1 MKVIDFR
8 YDLLPLKDKL
18 FRLAL
23 RITLDTAEAEDVVQ
37 DTLLRVWNRRD
48 ELAGVQS
55 LEAYCLTVC
64 RNLALDRSQKR
75 EAANLSL
82 DEAAADPPD
91 SAPRADER
99 LEHDERLR
107 RVHELF
113 NRLPL
118 AQRTVMQLRDIEGKS
133 YREVADIMGITEENV
148 KVTLFRAR
156 QAIRKQYEKIENY
169 GL

>member
-91 SAPRADER
+91 STLRADER

>member
-1 MKVIDFR
+1 MKAIDFR

-23 RITLDTAEAEDVVQ
+23 RIALDSAEAEDITQ
-37 DTLLRVWNRRD
+37 DTLLRVWGRRE
-48 ELAGVQS
+48 ELAGLQS
-55 LEAYCLTVC
+55 IQAYCLTVC

-82 DEAAADPPD
+82 EEARLDAPDP
-91 SAPRADER
+91 ALRADEQ
-99 LEHDERLR
+99 LERDERLR

-113 NRLPL
+113 NRLPS
-118 AQRTVMQLRDIEGKS
+118 AQRTAMQLRDIEGKS

-156 QAIRKQYEKIENY
+156 QAIRKQYEKIDNY

>member
-1 MKVIDFR
+1 MKSINFR

-23 RITLDTAEAEDVVQ
+23 RITLDTAEAEDVTQ
-37 DTLLRVWNRRD
+37 DTLIRVWEKRD
-48 ELAGVQS
+48 ELHDLKS
-55 LEAYCLTVC
+55 LEAYVLTVG

-82 DEAAADPPD
+82 DETEADAPD
-91 SAPRADER
+91 NALRADER
-99 LEHDERLR
+99 MEHEERLR
-107 RVHELF
+107 RVHEIF
-113 NRLPL
+113 NRLPEQ
-118 AQRTVMQLRDIEGKS
+118 QRTAMQLRDIEGKA
-133 YREVADIMGITEENV
+133 YKEVAEIMGITEENV

-156 QAIRKQYEKIENY
+156 KAVKMEYEKIENY